1 MSKKETRSTGAT
13 VERADA
19 ENEIRQISFPGFDFI
34 TAAPAGQGKI
44 ASLLG
49 VGQGAALTIKDLC
62 RITGC
67 DNRAVRLG
75 IQRERLAGIPVCSDN
90 AHGYF
95 LPAND
100 AERAA
105 CVRSLRHRA
114 SEINRVASA
123 LEKARGNQ

>member
-1 MSKKETRSTGAT
+1 MTKTKEPAPSAATLRAGAG
-13 VERADA
+13 A
-19 ENEIRQISFPGFDFI
+19 ESAIEQTSLPGFNFI

-49 VGQGAALTIKDLC
+49 TGQGAALTIKDLC

-67 DNRAVRLG
+67 DNRTVRLA
-75 IQRERLAGIPVCSDN
+75 IQRERLEGMPICSDN
-90 AHGYF
+90 ANGYY

-114 SEINRVASA
+114 SEISRVASA
-123 LEKARGNQ
+123 LERARL